1 MPLRVPHQLNMT
13 LQRKQQ
19 HPHDLLAQGD
29 FPPRAHKPPVEGDG
43 GGDWLL
49 FPGTAPAPTT
59 PPPPAPTTDPAFQP
73 LGIDSNAWQKSRAKA
88 HRIPSP
94 GRHLVIVR
102 SAWLKPPANGGGD
115 VLSIVLEVVDGPDIG
130 ATILCSF
137 SISSN
142 NPRAK
147 QIALFKLSQLTTSG
161 GMAGMPQK
169 VGDLV
174 GLVVDAVIV
183 HKPHWQDVNQVQ
195 AYAERFY
202 APEEV

>member
-1 MPLRVPHQLNMT
+1 MT
-13 LQRKQQ
+13 AQRKF
-19 HPHDLLAQGD
+19 PSDLLAQGE
-29 FPPRAHKPPVEGDG
+29 FPPRVIKPSVEADS
-43 GGDWLL
+43 GDWLV
-49 FPGTAPAPTT
+49 FPTPPAPTTTPTTPAPAPTA
-59 PPPPAPTTDPAFQP
+59 PPAPTTDPALQP
-73 LGIDSNAWQKSRAKA
+73 LGIDSNAWQQTKTKA

-115 VLSIVLEVVDGPDIG
+115 VLSIILETIDGPDLG
-130 ATILCSF
+130 ATVLCSF

-147 QIALFKLSQLTTSG
+147 QIALFKLSQLCASG
-161 GMAGMPQK
+161 GMVGMPQK

-195 AYAERFY
+195 AYAEKFY